1 MRKLIALFT
10 LTTGLLMTANTV
22 WASPTAEFE
31 KGAMSVEI
39 GSTLDSKVSGRG
51 KASADVVG
59 EFGFKATATAGIN
72 DRFAVQLKHGMFK
85 SERTT
90 IPVPIPIPPY
100 TVSMTTYAKAE
111 PSDLNVLYKVNPNLT
126 FITGYE
132 YTKISYGDFVS
143 SASKSALHFGFT
155 GTHKLNDDY
164 TLFAT
169 LLGGKDVSLKEFG
182 VSYKMSK
189 STTFNVS
196 YAERKVKNVDLKVP
210 AAYINGKE
218 NYTMKGISCLFA
230 FKL

>member
-10 LTTGLLMTANTV
+10 LITGLFMTTSIV
-22 WASPTAEFE
+22 YASPVTEFE
-31 KGAMSVEI
+31 KGAISVEI

-51 KASADVVG
+51 KVSADVVG
-59 EFGFKATATAGIN
+59 DFGFKATATAGVN

-90 IPVPIPIPPY
+90 IPVGPI
-100 TVSMTTYAKAE
+100 SMTSYAKAE
-111 PSDLNVLYKVNPNLT
+111 PSDFNFLYKVNPNLT

-155 GTHKLNDDY
+155 GTHKLNDNY

-169 LLGGKDVSLKEFG
+169 LLGGKDVSLKEIG

-196 YAERKVKNVDLKVP
+196 YAERKVKDVDLKVP
-210 AAYINGKE
+210 GAHITGKE

>member
-10 LTTGLLMTANTV
+10 LTTGLFMTTSIV
-22 WASPTAEFE
+22 YASPVTEFE
-31 KGAMSVEI
+31 KGALSVEI

-51 KASADVVG
+51 KISADVVG
-59 EFGFKATATAGIN
+59 DSGFKATATAGVN

-85 SERTT
+85 SKKTT
-90 IPVPIPIPPY
+90 IL
-100 TVSMTTYAKAE
+100 SMTTYAKAE
-111 PSDLNVLYKVNPNLT
+111 PSDFNFLYKVNPNLT

-143 SASKSALHFGFT
+143 SASKSALHFGVT

-169 LLGGKDVSLKEFG
+169 LIGGKDVSLKEIG

-210 AAYINGKE
+210 AAHINGKE
-218 NYTMKGISCLFA
+218 NYTMKGISCLIT